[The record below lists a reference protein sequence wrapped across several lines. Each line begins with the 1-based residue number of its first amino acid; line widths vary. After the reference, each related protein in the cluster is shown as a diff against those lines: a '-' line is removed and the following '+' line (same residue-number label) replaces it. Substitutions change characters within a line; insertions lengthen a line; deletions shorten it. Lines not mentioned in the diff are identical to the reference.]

1 VGIFAL
7 MTNDQPTND
16 RLARTRA
23 MIDLQIAALLRTR
36 DQLDQSFLH
45 AIELLATASKTVTSG
60 LGKSAFIARKMAAT
74 MASVRLPAVYLHP
87 VDALHGDSGILD
99 PGDVLVAFSK
109 SGETPEVIRL
119 VALAQELGLRVVV
132 VTSRPQS
139 TLAQVADASV
149 SAMIERELD
158 ADDLLPTASTTSALM
173 MADLLAIGTLE
184 ASGGAEER
192 LRRSHPDGAIGATLL
207 RTISEVMHSGASM
220 PRVDPGSSL
229 NAALVELTAKALGIV
244 CVCDASNALLG
255 ILTDGDIRRL
265 AASGSDLA
273 QLATDDVMTRS
284 PISVQATQTLR
295 SALEIMERGER
306 QIGVL
311 PVLDGD
317 RCVGVVR
324 VHDIVRLNLTRP

>member
-1 VGIFAL
+1 MGIFAL
-7 MTNDQPTND
+7 MSNDQPTNE
-16 RLARTRA
+16 RLARASA

-36 DQLDQSFLH
+36 DHLDQHFLR
-45 AIELLATASKTVTSG
+45 AIDLLAAASKTVTSG

-74 MASVRLPAVYLHP
+74 MASVRLPATYLHP

-99 PGDVLVAFSK
+99 PSDVLVAFSK

-149 SAMIERELD
+149 VALIERELD

-184 ASGGAEER
+184 AAGGAEER
-192 LRRSHPDGAIGATLL
+192 LRRSHPDGAIGATLY
-207 RTISEVMHSGASM
+207 RTISEVMHSGSAL
-220 PRVDPGSSL
+220 PRVPPGSTLS
-229 NAALVELTAKALGIV
+229 AALVELTAKALGIV
-244 CVCDASNALLG
+244 CVLDEDDALLG
-255 ILTDGDIRRL
+255 ILTDGDVRRL
-265 AASGSDLA
+265 AASGSDLSR
-273 QLATDDVMTRS
+273 LATDDVMTRT
-284 PISVQATQTLR
+284 PMSVQAGHTLR

-311 PVLDGD
+311 PVLEGS
-317 RCVGVVR
+317 RCVGVIR
-324 VHDIVRLNLTRP
+324 VHDIVRLNLTR